1 MTDTLLPAVTDLPQE
16 RRLVTELPG
25 PRSRALM
32 ERRAAAVS
40 AGVGGTMPVFAERA
54 GGGVIVDVDGNSLID
69 LGSGIAVT
77 NVGNADPQALWT
89 NTPIV
94 QMNMDT
100 AQSLES
106 PVQESVESR
115 TNHENSVRKST
126 SVAAR
131 PRLPVQKNGKN
142 ILIPAIGS
150 AFVLSSCFAIFYTQ
164 TDFSIKA
171 LANDLLSLATSK
183 TEPQVPPAQLEQA
196 PMSEPSTTSPAPIKA
211 MPEPDQPVTARVQAL
226 GFGGC
231 DAQKPAITL
240 STDQPQKAGLSVYIE
255 ALEEVSL
262 CVEDSAGVQHA
273 ASLKA
278 NENKTF
284 RGTPPWSV
292 HASDPAKIQLF
303 FQGRKF
309 HWPEVKDAFVILKE
323 TWLKGG

>member
-1 MTDTLLPAVTDLPQE
+1 MISTTNHIRGEQLRQLRESQGITVPNLARHVRLSSAQILQLEYGDVLPGKRSMFYSSAIEEIAAIKLAKALGADPAALWKNKAILIINSTTTDLQE
-16 RRLVTELPG
+16 LSAHENIESAEAVPLATTSSASNSFSPVLQAVKYGKHTFLPVVGSALVLSACAALLYSQLDISFNSLS
-25 PRSRALM
+25 SRA
-32 ERRAAAVS
+32 
-40 AGVGGTMPVFAERA
+40 
-54 GGGVIVDVDGNSLID
+54 
-69 LGSGIAVT
+69 
-77 NVGNADPQALWT
+77 
-89 NTPIV
+89 
-94 QMNMDT
+94 
-100 AQSLES
+100 
-106 PVQESVESR
+106 
-115 TNHENSVRKST
+115 
-126 SVAAR
+126 
-131 PRLPVQKNGKN
+131 
-142 ILIPAIGS
+142 
-150 AFVLSSCFAIFYTQ
+150 
-164 TDFSIKA
+164 
-171 LANDLLSLATSK
+171 LSLATSK

-323 TWLKGG
+323 TAGTF